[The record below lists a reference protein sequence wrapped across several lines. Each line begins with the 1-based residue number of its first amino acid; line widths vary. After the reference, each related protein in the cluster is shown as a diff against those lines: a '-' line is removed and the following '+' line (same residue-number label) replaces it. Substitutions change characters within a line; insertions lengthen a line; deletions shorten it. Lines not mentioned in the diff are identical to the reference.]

1 MPRNESVY
9 SVRLGLRTH
18 FLTIE
23 ELSAENGRS
32 GRKYMVQIPAN
43 PEGEGKTICGSSELE
58 AALNGA
64 EFLLHR
70 AKRHAET
77 MAQDSTGMH

>member
-23 ELSAENGRS
+23 ELPAENDRS
-32 GRKYMVQIPAN
+32 GRRYVVQIPAN

-58 AALNGA
+58 TALGGA

-77 MAQDSTGMH
+77 EARKRKL